1 MSEIHKYDFL
11 KKKKLFFLKLSFPT
25 IPLFLPFSTC
35 TFVRLSVFLRIKLAN
50 LLRDVTNHPFFP
62 LSRIDFVVR
71 EYRKCIEIKKKKEK
85 RICKYFLFPIFF
97 YCKTC
102 IEPAISNFVFSIVAI
117 IYSMNLKG

>member
-1 MSEIHKYDFL
+1 MSKIHKYDFL
-11 KKKKLFFLKLSFPT
+11 KKKTVFLKLSFPT

-71 EYRKCIEIKKKKEK
+71 EYRKCIEIKKKRKK
-85 RICKYFLFPIFF
+85 
-97 YCKTC
+97 
-102 IEPAISNFVFSIVAI
+102 N
-117 IYSMNLKG
+117 M